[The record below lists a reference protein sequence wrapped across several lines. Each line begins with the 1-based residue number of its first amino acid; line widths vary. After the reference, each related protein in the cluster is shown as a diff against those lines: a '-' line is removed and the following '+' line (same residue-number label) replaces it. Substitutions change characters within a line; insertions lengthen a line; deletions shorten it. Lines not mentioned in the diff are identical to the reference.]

1 MGNYLAPQ
9 KVERLSQL
17 FLQGFSM
24 RAACRMV
31 GCSTNTGW
39 KYYPID
45 TPPSCPCGL
54 EAGHR
59 GWCRVRYAESPA
71 RQAMLGNPPAQL
83 VIDRDA
89 TRLLNVAI
97 TQDGDFLC
105 LRCSKPHR
113 GILTNCGPRVR
124 RILTAEDV
132 PKYGR
137 FTALCQHCQRE
148 LAFKGSMAELL
159 ASDLKWSAY
168 AKTAGTP
175 VTLWRLCDEKAR
187 TSSQEEDQNRS

>member
-1 MGNYLAPQ
+1 MSNYLAPEKADLLQ
-9 KVERLSQL
+9 RL
-17 FLQGFSM
+17 FLQGFSQNE
-24 RAACRMV
+24 ACRRV
-31 GCSTNTGW
+31 GCSPNTARR
-39 KYYPID
+39 YYPVD
-45 TPPSCPCGL
+45 ARPNCPCGR

-71 RQAMLGNPPAQL
+71 RQAILGNQPSQL
-83 VIDRDA
+83 TVDREA
-89 TRLLNVAI
+89 TFLLNAAI

-124 RILTAEDV
+124 RILTAEDI

-137 FTALCQHCQRE
+137 FTALCRHCQRE

-168 AKTAGTP
+168 AKTAGKL
-175 VTLWRLCDEKAR
+175 VTLWRLCDEKAN
-187 TSSQEEDQNRS
+187 S

>member
-1 MGNYLAPQ
+1 MSNYLAPE
-9 KVERLSQL
+9 KVEGLSRL
-17 FLQGFSM
+17 FLQGYSLN
-24 RAACRMV
+24 AACRMI
-31 GCSTNTGW
+31 GCSVNTGRR
-39 KYYPID
+39 YYPAD
-45 TPPSCPCGL
+45 AVPNCPCGR

-71 RQAMLGNPPAQL
+71 RQAVLGNAPARIT
-83 VIDRDA
+83 IDRDA
-89 TRLLNVAI
+89 VFRVNTAI

-105 LRCSKPHR
+105 LRCSKPHQ

-148 LAFKGSMAELL
+148 LAYKGGMASLL

-168 AKTAGTP
+168 AKTSGKP
-175 VTLWRLCDEKAR
+175 VTLWRLCDEKA
-187 TSSQEEDQNRS
+187 DAA